1 MKGQVLRRIAFSAV
15 FLLLVTTGCNTL
27 EPKRGEP
34 LDPIH
39 ASLEDVRMAMPGK
52 PNTAAYQFDLQQ
64 RIQASWEE
72 EFRIMRNEHVRV
84 GNHRALS
91 LTVVVFADGHIGV
104 RDPEVR
110 RLRRQEPLL
119 ADVVLRALIPVSEH
133 PVPFPAEVVQEAGP
147 SFVYRA
153 HAGIR

>member
-1 MKGQVLRRIAFSAV
+1 MKANALRRIAFWGAS
-15 FLLLVTTGCNTL
+15 LLLATTGCNTP
-27 EPKRGEP
+27 ESKRTEL

-39 ASLEDVRMAMPGK
+39 SSLEDVQMAMPGK
-52 PNTAAYQFDLQQ
+52 PNTAAYQFDLQR

-72 EFRIMRNEHVRV
+72 EFRIMLNEHVRI
-84 GNHRALS
+84 GNYRTVS
-91 LTVVVFADGHIGV
+91 LTVVVSADGHIGV
-104 RDPEVR
+104 REPEVR

-119 ADVVLRALIPVSEH
+119 ADAVLRTLIRVSEH
-133 PVPFPAEVVQEAGP
+133 PVPFPADVVQEVGP